1 MIARRYWN
9 LRIGWLLAWLCLAA
23 TTALAQPVDATQWH
37 SGTVTL
43 NEGWL
48 EQEGDD
54 LAWAQAGFD
63 DSGWKKV
70 ELDELGQATSGW
82 RWYRLHLKLQPGH
95 DHVHILV
102 AGGVGTYELYLN
114 GEKTDAEMKSMWG
127 VIRPTEQ
134 IFMARDEDNDVT
146 IALRT
151 HAPTMY
157 TLWHY
162 PLFLTVAVGT
172 PGAIENERLAMESQ
186 RFYTAI
192 PSIAINLMLILAS
205 IGAFALH
212 RSQRDRKEYL
222 WLGSY
227 LFLLGLSNGL
237 LYCAVAGLLP
247 IAISTLIADPL
258 IYFFTIMQIEF
269 TFSFAGQRVGRIW
282 RAYEIAL
289 LPMPIFA
296 FLQVAGLLSNQIYVS
311 FEALMILPAALMLPV
326 LLLVWY
332 RRGNREA
339 GWLILPSLFPAATT
353 ALFDI
358 GTASLDTGWGHA
370 DFLADPIQVGPVPL
384 QISDLGD
391 FLFVL
396 AIGVVMFFRF
406 TRVSREQTR
415 VAAELDAAREIQQR
429 LVPAVLPQVKG
440 YTIEAAYH
448 PAQEVGGDFYQVF
461 AQGESSQLLVLGDVS
476 GKGLK
481 AAMTSTLAL
490 GAVRALAQEGLGPGV
505 VLTRLNRQMVETG
518 DGGFI
523 TCICARVTE
532 HGEVTLANAGH
543 LSPYRNGEELP
554 VNSGLPLGIVPEQT
568 YEENTFRLE
577 TGDQLTLLS
586 DGVLE
591 ATDANGELFGFERTR
606 TISAQTAE
614 SIAGAALKFGQ
625 EDDITVLTLSRLGR

>member
-1 MIARRYWN
+1 MVASFVRP
-9 LRIGWLLAWLCLAA
+9 GLAA
-23 TTALAQPVDATQWH
+23 LVSVASAGIAQPIDATRWH

-43 NEGWL
+43 NEGWRA
-48 EQEGDD
+48 QDGDN
-54 LAWAQAGFD
+54 LAWAQPAFD
-63 DSGWKKV
+63 DSGWKAV
-70 ELDELGQATSGW
+70 EMDDLGRAEPGY
-82 RWYRLHLKLQPGH
+82 RWYRLHIKLEPGH
-95 DHVHILV
+95 DHVHLLV
-102 AGGVGTYELYLN
+102 AGSEGTYELYLN
-114 GEKTDAEMKSMWG
+114 GERAEGTELKSMWG
-127 VIRPTEQ
+127 MTRPTEEV
-134 IFMARDEDNDVT
+134 FMMHGDDIA

-172 PGAIENERLAMESQ
+172 AGAIEDERQAMESQ
-186 RFYTAI
+186 RLYAAI
-192 PSIAINLMLILAS
+192 PSIAINLMLILGS

-222 WLGSY
+222 WLGRY
-227 LFLLGLSNGL
+227 LILLGISNGL
-237 LYCAVAGLLP
+237 LFCAVAGLVP
-247 IAISTLIADPL
+247 ISINTLLADPL

-289 LPMPIFA
+289 LPMPILA
-296 FLQVAGLLSNQIYVS
+296 FLQVTSGLSNQLYVLL
-311 FEALMILPAALMLPV
+311 EAVMILPAAMMLPV
-326 LLLVWY
+326 LLLVWF

-358 GTASLDTGWGHA
+358 GTASIDVGWGRA
-370 DFLADPIQVGPVPL
+370 DFLANPVQIGPVPL

-391 FLFVL
+391 LLFVL

-415 VAAELDAAREIQQR
+415 VAAELEAAREIQQR
-429 LVPAVLPQVKG
+429 LVPVKIPQVKG
-440 YTIEAAYH
+440 YTIEAAYF

-461 AQGESSQLLVLGDVS
+461 EQEDGAQLVVVGDVS

-481 AAMTSTLAL
+481 AAMTGTLAL
-490 GAVRALAQEGLGPGV
+490 GALRALAYEGLGPGV

-523 TCICARVTE
+523 TCVCARVTE
-532 HGEVTLANAGH
+532 AGEVRLANAGH
-543 LSPYRNGEELP
+543 LAPYRNGEELQ
-554 VNSGLPLGIVPEQT
+554 VSTDLPLGISPGET
-568 YEENTFRLE
+568 YEERTFQLQP
-577 TGDQLTLLS
+577 GDKLTLLS

-591 ATDANGELFGFERTR
+591 ARDAQGVLFGFERMR
-606 TISAQTAE
+606 AISGESAG
-614 SIAGAALKFGQ
+614 SIAQAALNYGQ
-625 EDDITVLTLSRLGR
+625 EDDITVLTLVLVPVEAADA

>member
-1 MIARRYWN
+1 MTARRYRN

-23 TTALAQPVDATQWH
+23 TAARSQVVDATQWQ
-37 SGTVTL
+37 SGTMTL
-43 NEGWL
+43 NEGWR

-54 LAWAQAGFD
+54 LAWAQPALD
-63 DSGWKKV
+63 DNGWKSV
-70 ELDELGQATSGW
+70 ELDDLGQARPGW
-82 RWYRLHLKLQPGH
+82 RWYRLHLRLKPGH
-95 DHVHILV
+95 DHVHILI
-102 AGGVGTYELYLN
+102 AGGEGTYEVYLN
-114 GEKTDAEMKSMWG
+114 GQKGDDADLKSMWG
-127 VIRPTEQ
+127 VVRPTEQ
-134 IFMARDEDNDVT
+134 IFMPRDEDNDVT
-146 IALRT
+146 IAIRT

-172 PGAIENERLAMESQ
+172 PGGIDNERLARESQ

-205 IGAFALH
+205 IAAFALH
-212 RSQRDRKEYL
+212 TSQRDRKEYL
-222 WLGSY
+222 WLGCY
-227 LFLLGLSNGL
+227 LFLLGLSNGM

-247 IAISTLIADPL
+247 ISINTLVADPL
-258 IYFFTIMQIEF
+258 IYLFTIVQIEF
-269 TFSFAGQRVGRIW
+269 TFSFAGQRIGRIW

-289 LPMPIFA
+289 LPMPILA
-296 FLQVAGLLSNQIYVS
+296 FLQVANVLSNQVYVS
-311 FEALMILPAALMLPV
+311 LEALMILPAALLLPV

-339 GWLILPSLFPAATT
+339 GWLILPSLFPAAAT

-358 GTASLDTGWGHA
+358 GTASIDSGWGHA
-370 DFLADPIQVGPVPL
+370 DFLTDAIQVGPVPL
-384 QISDLGD
+384 QTSDLGD
-391 FLFVL
+391 LLFVL

-406 TRVSREQTR
+406 TRVSREQMR
-415 VAAELDAAREIQQR
+415 VAAELGAAREIQQR
-429 LVPAVLPQVKG
+429 LVPAVLPLVKG
-440 YTIEAAYH
+440 YTIEAAYF

-461 AQGESSQLLVLGDVS
+461 AQGGNAQLVVVGDVS

-523 TCICARVTE
+523 TCVCARVTE

-554 VNSGLPLGIVPEQT
+554 VSPGLPLGIVPEQT
-568 YEENTFRLE
+568 YEERAFQLDP
-577 TGDQLTLLS
+577 GDRLTLLS

-591 ATDANGELFGFERTR
+591 AKNANGELFGFERTR
-606 TISAQTAE
+606 AISAQAAE

-625 EDDITVLTLSRLGR
+625 EDDITVLTLARIA